1 MNQLKKYP
9 DYFLVETCPFC
20 GGDAKVM
27 KEVDGC
33 GFYLVTCENCE
44 SKTTYD
50 TDISKVVNIWN
61 KRYQKELS

>member
-1 MNQLKKYP
+1 MNELKKCS
-9 DYFLVETCPFC
+9 DYSIVETCPFC

-33 GFYLVTCENCE
+33 GFYLVACGTCE
-44 SKTTYD
+44 SRTSYD
-50 TDISKVVNIWN
+50 EDISKVVNIWN